1 MEWPGTI
8 VPEEGLA
15 LDDLEHRRLFLL
27 TDQQS
32 TRPPGQQRGGAH
44 GCAAVD
50 CQPIGDGHMDVSSGY
65 VARCLR
71 QQDCDSC
78 PNRRMRRAKGFAIG
92 AVPCR
97 WRTSAAGR

>member
-1 MEWPGTI
+1 MTS
-8 VPEEGLA
+8 
-15 LDDLEHRRLFLL
+15 
-27 TDQQS
+27 S
-32 TRPPGQQRGGAH
+32 TAAFSSLPISNPPGHPGSNGVVRTGVPPSIANRSVM
-44 GCAAVD
+44 AIWMS
-50 CQPIGDGHMDVSSGY
+50 PPGY

-78 PNRRMRRAKGFAIG
+78 PNRRIRRAKGFATG